1 MKQKQIYD
9 DEMEEEEEEIEKE
22 KDDDLNM
29 KNFLKNADN
38 QHQRV
43 IQATEVVHEQDKRLV
58 GVNEKLD
65 DYNQEIT
72 YGDKLMDIVQ
82 KGPFESFIDGIK
94 GLFTKKKKPENLTH
108 QEKKILNKAK
118 NKEMKIDNNIDEEE
132 EKKVPKKNNNSP
144 NNYEFKE
151 DGDWEIVKDKN
162 KNLKYDIDDEEEA
175 IREATNKYK
184 AMTNAVKYFNQNV
197 NESKKVVE
205 ITNNNIDKSR
215 ENCNKMNDRMKK
227 HVKGKK

>member
-9 DEMEEEEEEIEKE
+9 DEMEEEEEIEKEKE

-29 KNFLKNADN
+29 NNFLKNADN

-43 IQATEVVHEQDKRLV
+43 IQATKVVHEQDKRLV

-94 GLFTKKKKPENLTH
+94 G
-108 QEKKILNKAK
+108 
-118 NKEMKIDNNIDEEE
+118 
-132 EKKVPKKNNNSP
+132 
-144 NNYEFKE
+144 
-151 DGDWEIVKDKN
+151 
-162 KNLKYDIDDEEEA
+162 
-175 IREATNKYK
+175 
-184 AMTNAVKYFNQNV
+184 
-197 NESKKVVE
+197 
-205 ITNNNIDKSR
+205 
-215 ENCNKMNDRMKK
+215 
-227 HVKGKK
+227 